1 MNTRLLLIAAGVE
14 PHSQTEPL
22 AAPSTILKLR
32 VTFGAALKLLEPDCD
47 AVIVQV
53 PNATF
58 ETNIPDTVHTLVV
71 EDENDTTN
79 FEEAA
84 ADSPMPV
91 PVKSE
96 VFLVPGLGNSI
107 VWSPAKTV
115 NEIDT
120 GAAAKTVAVPAW
132 LASIVQVPVVIKVT
146 VLPVT
151 EHTLDVCEA

>member
-1 MNTRLLLIAAGVE
+1 MNTRLVLIAAGVD
-14 PHSQTEPL
+14 PHSQAEPL
-22 AAPSTILKLR
+22 ATPSTMLKLW
-32 VTFGAALKLLEPDCD
+32 VTFGAAVKLLEPSCD

-58 ETNIPDTVHTLVV
+58 ETNIPDTVQTSVV
-71 EDENDTTN
+71 EDENETTN

-84 ADSPMPV
+84 AESPKLLPV
-91 PVKSE
+91 RSE

-115 NEIDT
+115 NEADT
-120 GAAAKTVAVPAW
+120 GVASKTVALPAW
-132 LASIVQVPVVIKVT
+132 LASMAQVPVVSRVT

-151 EHTLDVCEA
+151 EHTSDVCEA

>member
-1 MNTRLLLIAAGVE
+1 M
-14 PHSQTEPL
+14 
-22 AAPSTILKLR
+22 
-32 VTFGAALKLLEPDCD
+32 
-47 AVIVQV
+47 IVQV
-53 PNATF
+53 PSATF
-58 ETNIPDTVHTLVV
+58 VTNIPDTVQTLLV
-71 EDENDTTN
+71 EDENETTN

-84 ADSPMPV
+84 ADSPRPL

-120 GAAAKTVAVPAW
+120 GAASKTVAVPAW
-132 LASIVQVPVVIKVT
+132 LASIVQVPVVSRVT
-146 VLPVT
+146 VLPLT